1 MLKIETFYA
10 QLFLI
15 YHYFNKNQQFLYVLV
30 TFVQI
35 SQPKSG
41 SSEILYGKIAESG
54 TGIMLL
60 NFNLPFSSGLLSS
73 SRAIIRMIGI
83 MLRLIRLCP

>member
-35 SQPKSG
+35 SQR
-41 SSEILYGKIAESG
+41 E
-54 TGIMLL
+54 LL
-60 NFNLPFSSGLLSS
+60 GN
-73 SRAIIRMIGI
+73 
-83 MLRLIRLCP
+83 